1 MTSLSNDTTNTTGTT
16 DDLDHHIHVEQGRL
30 GKLVMARLKPNQDIT
45 ESVEALCRQHGMK
58 TAIVRGAI
66 GSLIDAHLQYA
77 TPTGLR
83 EMEVNGPG
91 VEILNVF
98 GEIGFSGDACHHHPL
113 QGVVADTDGKIFA
126 GRFVRGANLSFITIE
141 ITLQEWIAVKQAE
154 AVPA

>member
-1 MTSLSNDTTNTTGTT
+1 MTSLSNDTTNTT

-30 GKLVMARLKPNQDIT
+30 GKLVMARLKPNQDLT

-66 GSLIDAHLQYA
+66 GSLIDAHLHYA
-77 TPTGLR
+77 TPSGLR

-98 GEIGFSGDACHHHPL
+98 GEIGFSGDASHHPL

-141 ITLQEWIAVKQAE
+141 ITLQEWIAVEQAE